1 MDFSGIEK
9 FSLVDFESKVSA
21 TLFFGGCNYR
31 CPFCHNKDLVK
42 NPHLLEK
49 IPFDEILKF
58 LRSRKGFIDAV
69 VISGGEPTLM
79 SDLKEKLVQIK
90 ELGFLVKLDSNGT
103 NPEVLKDLVNS
114 NLIDYIAM
122 DIKNSFSKY
131 DLTTDSR
138 VQIEKIK
145 DSISFI
151 VNSGVDHEFRT
162 TVVKEF
168 HTIDDIKEI
177 AAALKG
183 AKRMR
188 IQKFVS
194 NGNCINENLHEIDID
209 TANLFVS
216 ELKKTISDV
225 SLRGY

>member
-1 MDFSGIEK
+1 
-9 FSLVDFESKVSA
+9 
-21 TLFFGGCNYR
+21 
-31 CPFCHNKDLVK
+31 
-42 NPHLLEK
+42 
-49 IPFDEILKF
+49 
-58 LRSRKGFIDAV
+58 
-69 VISGGEPTLM
+69 
-79 SDLKEKLVQIK
+79 
-90 ELGFLVKLDSNGT
+90 
-103 NPEVLKDLVNS
+103 
-114 NLIDYIAM
+114 M

-131 DLTTDSR
+131 DLTTDSK
-138 VQIEKIK
+138 VEIEKIK

-151 VNSGVDHEFRT
+151 ISSGIDHEFRT

-168 HTIDDIKEI
+168 HTIDDIKDI
-177 AAALKG
+177 AATLKG

-225 SLRGY
+225 ALRGY